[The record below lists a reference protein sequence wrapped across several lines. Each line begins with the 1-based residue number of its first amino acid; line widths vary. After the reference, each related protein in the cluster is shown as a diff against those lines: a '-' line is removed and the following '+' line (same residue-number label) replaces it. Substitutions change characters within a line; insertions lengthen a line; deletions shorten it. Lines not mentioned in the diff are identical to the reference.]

1 MGKITSLIF
10 LVAAAALLVITYFFP
25 FFTYNIGSYKG
36 EMLGQDVAVSFNF
49 SGECTFKID
58 DDKYE
63 GKYEIKDGAII
74 ITEIAG
80 IPSNFS
86 FSKLNFTNSY
96 TLVPEYTGDLLEVK
110 LVNYVGIGFTA
121 IYAFVGFISRLV
133 FVIKLVK

>member
-10 LVAAAALLVITYFFP
+10 IVAAAALLVITYFFP

-49 SGECTFKID
+49 SGECTFKIN

-63 GKYEIKDGAII
+63 GKYEIKDGAVI
-74 ITEIAG
+74 ITECAASTLLG
-80 IPSNFS
+80 

-96 TLVPEYTGDLLEVK
+96 TLVPESLTGDVLEVK
-110 LVNYVGIGFTA
+110 LVSYVGIGFTA
-121 IYAFVGFISRLV
+121 VYAFVGFISLLV
-133 FVIKLVK
+133 FIIKLVK